1 VRDSFQPVQSDSVSI
16 TTRKEQ
22 HKERLRRLILD
33 TAERLFVDA
42 GNYDAVSMR
51 KIAKEINYSATTIYL
66 YFRDKDELFQTLL
79 RETFRELSRAV
90 TLAVTDRDPV
100 VGLYQAMR
108 ACICFG
114 LEHPQHYRL
123 LFMVRPSLR
132 TSTSAG
138 TQIGLEAFNL
148 LRHQAGLC
156 ISAGRIR
163 EIEQDILAQGA
174 WAVVHGVTS
183 TLLNRVELD
192 RGRLIR
198 HVLDSYLAGLLSN
211 GSSARTN
218 RSGSKPTAGL
228 GKPD

>member
-1 VRDSFQPVQSDSVSI
+1 LPPVPADIVSI

-42 GNYDAVSMR
+42 GNYDVVSMR

-66 YFRDKDELFQTLL
+66 YFRDKDDLFQTLL
-79 RETFRELSRAV
+79 RETFRQLSRAV

-108 ACICFG
+108 ACIHFG

-123 LFMVRPSLR
+123 LFMVRPSLP
-132 TSTSAG
+132 TASVPG

-156 ISAGRIR
+156 ISAGRLH
-163 EIEQDILAQGA
+163 EIDQDVLAQG
-174 WAVVHGVTS
+174 G
-183 TLLNRVELD
+183 
-192 RGRLIR
+192 LIR
-198 HVLDSYLAGLLSN
+198 HVLDSYVAGLLAN
-211 GSSARTN
+211 APGARAT
-218 RSGSKPTAGL
+218 RPAAEPIADWGMPG
-228 GKPD
+228 

>member
-1 VRDSFQPVQSDSVSI
+1 VSI
-16 TTRKEQ
+16 TTRREQ

-79 RETFRELSRAV
+79 RETFRQLSRAV
-90 TLAVTDRDPV
+90 TLAVTDRDPM

-108 ACICFG
+108 ACIHFG

-132 TSTSAG
+132 TPANTG

-156 ISAGRIR
+156 ISAGRMR
-163 EIEQDILAQGA
+163 SIEQDILAQGA

-183 TLLNRVELD
+183 TLLTRPELD
-192 RGRLIR
+192 RARLIK
-198 HVLDSYLAGLLSN
+198 HVLDSYLSGLLVN
-211 GSSARTN
+211 APCARATAPA
-218 RSGSKPTAGL
+218 GEPTAEPETPG
-228 GKPD
+228 

>member
-1 VRDSFQPVQSDSVSI
+1 VRDSVQPVRSNIVSI

-79 RETFRELSRAV
+79 RETFRQLSRAV
-90 TLAVTDRDPV
+90 TLAVTDRDPM

-108 ACICFG
+108 ACIYFG

-132 TSTSAG
+132 AITSPG

-156 ISAGRIR
+156 INAGRIR
-163 EIEQDILAQGA
+163 EIDQDVLAQGA

-183 TLLNRVELD
+183 TLLNRPELD
-192 RGRLIR
+192 RARLIK
-198 HVLDSYLAGLLSN
+198 HVLDSYLSGLLLN
-211 GSSARTN
+211 APCARPATSV
-218 RSGSKPTAGL
+218 REPIAD
-228 GKPD
+228 PEMPA